1 MERKNA
7 WSQYSAE
14 ELSRLEAVNE
24 DYKACLDAGKTERE
38 CVRLTIERIEKEGY
52 KNLKEVIRNGEKV
65 QAGDK
70 VYAVCMDK
78 TIAMF
83 HMGTKPLEE
92 GMNILGAHID
102 SPRIDVK
109 QNPLYENDEFA
120 YLDTHYYGGIKKYQ
134 WVTLPLALHGVI
146 AKKDGTVVNVSI
158 GENYYF

>member
-1 MERKNA
+1 MH
-7 WSQYSAE
+7 
-14 ELSRLEAVNE
+14 
-24 DYKACLDAGKTERE
+24 
-38 CVRLTIERIEKEGY
+38 ERIEKEGY

-92 GMNILGAHID
+92 GMNLLGAHID

-109 QNPLYENDEFA
+109 QNPLYENDEFVGTITFTG
-120 YLDTHYYGGIKKYQ
+120 LRPQED
-134 WVTLPLALHGVI
+134 HGVI
-146 AKKDGTVVNVSI
+146 IQVLEKVFQERN
-158 GENYYF
+158 